1 MAEKVVTAWG
11 RCKITSGDAGEDGAL
26 GQSLKDVGKIKEDST
41 TLELVKGN
49 VNELWGEGHEL
60 LDRMELEGSWSLKFT
75 IYKASLAKIAEHFG
89 LPAPQNDRLPMTTTI
104 VQSPRSF
111 IVTPF
116 LDGAIGAEL
125 PNTSVSLTPRLV
137 TKEGWTIDV
146 EATTIDPDDEGVA
159 TATLFVHH
167 KAQAASAKAAP
178 ANVAPAKA

>member
-11 RCKITSGDAGEDGAL
+11 RCKITSGDAGENGAL

>member
-60 LDRMELEGSWSLKFT
+60 LDRMGLEGSWSLKFT

>member
-75 IYKASLAKIAEHFG
+75 IFARLA
-89 LPAPQNDRLPMTTTI
+89 L
-104 VQSPRSF
+104 
-111 IVTPF
+111 
-116 LDGAIGAEL
+116 
-125 PNTSVSLTPRLV
+125 
-137 TKEGWTIDV
+137 
-146 EATTIDPDDEGVA
+146 
-159 TATLFVHH
+159 
-167 KAQAASAKAAP
+167 
-178 ANVAPAKA
+178 

>member
-1 MAEKVVTAWG
+1 MAEKAITAWG
-11 RCKITSGDAGEDGAL
+11 RCRITSGEASEDGSL
-26 GQSLKDVGKIKEDST
+26 GQALKDVGKIKEDST
-41 TLELVKGN
+41 TLELIKGN

-75 IYKASLAKIAEHFG
+75 IYKANLAKIAELFG
-89 LPAPQNDRLPMTTTI
+89 LSAPQNDRLPMTTTI

-111 IVTPF
+111 VVTPF

-125 PNTSVSLTPRLV
+125 PNSSVSLTPRFV

-146 EATTIDPDDEGVA
+146 EATTIDPEDEGVA

-178 ANVAPAKA
+178 AKA

>member
-1 MAEKVVTAWG
+1 MADKAVTAWG
-11 RCKITSGDAGEDGAL
+11 RCKIASGEAAEDGSL

-75 IYKASLAKIAEHFG
+75 IYKASLEKIAELFG
-89 LPAPQNDRLPMTTTI
+89 LPAPQNGRLPMTTTI
-104 VQSPRSF
+104 VQTPRSF
-111 IVTPF
+111 VVTPF

-125 PNTSVSLTPRLV
+125 PNSSVSITPRMV
-137 TKEGWTIDV
+137 TKEGWTVDI
-146 EATTIDPDDEGVA
+146 EATTIDPEDEGVA

-167 KAQAASAKAAP
+167 KTQAASAK
-178 ANVAPAKA
+178 VASDKA

>member
-1 MAEKVVTAWG
+1 MAEKSITAWG
-11 RCKITSGDAGEDGAL
+11 RCKITSGETGDDGSL
-26 GQSLKDVGKIKEDST
+26 GASLEDVGKIKEDST

-75 IYKASLAKIAEHFG
+75 IYKANLAKIAKLFG
-89 LPAPQNDRLPMTTTI
+89 LSAPQNDRLPMTTTI
-104 VQSPRSF
+104 VQTPRSF
-111 IVTPF
+111 VVTPF

-125 PNTSVSLTPRLV
+125 PNSSVSLTPRFV

-146 EATTIDPDDEGVA
+146 EATTIDPEDEGVA

-167 KAQAASAKAAP
+167 KVQSASANA
-178 ANVAPAKA
+178 APAKA